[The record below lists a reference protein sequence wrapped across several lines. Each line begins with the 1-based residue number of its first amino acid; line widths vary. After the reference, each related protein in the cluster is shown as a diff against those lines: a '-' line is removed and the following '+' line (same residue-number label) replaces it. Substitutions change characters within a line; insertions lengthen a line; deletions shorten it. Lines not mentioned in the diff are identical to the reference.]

1 MVNFQIFF
9 CFIVIFG
16 LVPTKAFQEDTEVE
30 KTCTF
35 EEKSFR
41 TAREIKDKTKDLNS
55 CQDVCDAEENCLIW
69 RDDGISCNLTVYTLK
84 DDSDVISSGINN
96 CENVSD
102 NAISCEAKKKDARL
116 RKNTFGKKTDQKA
129 CKTLCEESV
138 DCLLWEEKDKKCTLF
153 NLVET
158 EVPSDAIDS
167 TYGAR
172 YCSTPVILPDEC
184 MSYNNL
190 TDATRST
197 DHEGYVKPDLKIWY
211 YCDQV
216 GQYSDTS
223 PEWKGDAWYRMTGD
237 AGTKIPEKSPGIK
250 HCGTV
255 YTGWLSGK
263 HPTSTAE
270 SVADVVIC
278 FDYGDG
284 RDCYWSTQCTITNC
298 GEYYVY
304 FLKDTPRC
312 NLRYC
317 ATN

>member
-1 MVNFQIFF
+1 MVNFQFF
-9 CFIVIFG
+9 VCFIVIFG

-69 RDDGISCNLTVYTLK
+69 RDDGISCNLTVYTFK
-84 DDSDVISSGINN
+84 DNSDVISSGINN
-96 CENVSD
+96 CQNVSD

-116 RKNTFGKKTDQKA
+116 SKKTFGKKQDQKA

-138 DCLLWEEKDKKCTLF
+138 EKCILWEEKKNKCTHF
-153 NLVET
+153 NLVEQ
-158 EVPSDAIDS
+158 PSSAIDS

-172 YCSTPVILPDEC
+172 YCSTPVILPEEC

-197 DHEGYVKPDLKIWY
+197 LWKGDVNPNLDVWY
-211 YCDQV
+211 YCDEV
-216 GQYSDTS
+216 GLRDTS

-237 AGTKIPEKSPGIK
+237 AGTKIPDQSPGK
-250 HCGTV
+250 TDHCGT
-255 YTGWLSGK
+255 YYPGWLSGT
-263 HPTSTAE
+263 HPTSTAQ
-270 SVADVVIC
+270 SVDVEMC
-278 FDYGDG
+278 FSDDCEDYTQG
-284 RDCYWSTQCTITNC
+284 RITNC
-298 GEYYVY
+298 GSYFVYYLV
-304 FLKDTPRC
+304 DTWGC
-312 NLRYC
+312 AFRYC